1 MSASSLT
8 TEKATT
14 PGTALSSQVLP
25 QLWISFVSLT
35 RSHLGALQTI
45 SKLPHVKLQ
54 ETSPNSFILGDLDG
68 NVAVS
73 VNPATGVGSYE
84 TRNCG
89 GTAVKGAWQLKINGT
104 AAIGDSKEEDME
116 LAVEFFAQKLV
127 AARSEGATR

>member
-1 MSASSLT
+1 MSAGSLN
-8 TEKATT
+8 TEEAIT
-14 PGTALSSQVLP
+14 PGIALPSQVLP
-25 QLWISFVSLT
+25 ELWISFVSLT

-45 SKLPHVKLQ
+45 SKLPQVKLQ

-89 GTAVKGAWQLKINGT
+89 GPSVKGSWQLKTNGT
-104 AAIGDSKEEDME
+104 AAVGDSEEEDME